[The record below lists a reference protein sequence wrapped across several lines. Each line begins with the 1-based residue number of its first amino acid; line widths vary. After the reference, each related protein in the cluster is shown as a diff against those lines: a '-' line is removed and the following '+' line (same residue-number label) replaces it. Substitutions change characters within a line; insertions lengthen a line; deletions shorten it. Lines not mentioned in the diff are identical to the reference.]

1 MRIEVSDEGP
11 GLPAGIVALAER
23 REGATRHGHGLA
35 VAASV
40 ARRHGGR
47 LAPAPSARGARIGLE
62 LPRARDR
69 AVTRRRR
76 ALLLAGLALLLGG
89 LAASD
94 VASRE
99 SALREGLGPSV
110 GVVVARSELAAGS
123 TIRRESLSVR
133 EVPARYAPRGAVA
146 DPGRSSGCGCPLT
159 SPPGRSCC
167 PRSSARRAGAPRPVR
182 RVAKGERVAEVV
194 AAAAAG
200 QVVPGGRVDVLVTR
214 DDRPGAPGRTVLAL
228 EDVAVV
234 AVASAPA
241 GETAGTARVAASL
254 RVTLRQAVYLAAAQ
268 AFAQELRLLPRAPGD
283 RARGRAGMSAD
294 ASLELG

>member
-1 MRIEVSDEGP
+1 
-11 GLPAGIVALAER
+11 
-23 REGATRHGHGLA
+23 
-35 VAASV
+35 
-40 ARRHGGR
+40 
-47 LAPAPSARGARIGLE
+47 
-62 LPRARDR
+62 
-69 AVTRRRR
+69 VTRRRR

-94 VASRE
+94 VASRVW
-99 SALREGLGPSV
+99 ALREGLGPSV

-123 TIRRESLSVR
+123 TIGRASLSVR

-146 DPGRSSGCGCPLT
+146 DPAALVGMRLSADVAAGQELLPALVGTPGG
-159 SPPGRSCC
+159 SP
-167 PRSSARRAGAPRPVR
+167 AAGPP
-182 RVAKGERVAEVV
+182 VAKGERVAEVV

-294 ASLELG
+294 ASLEVG